1 MARVLPSVLHHNRYC
16 RLDEAGVVGVP
27 GNGFWIREIVKT
39 QMQCPSCWDPHPI
52 APRRLPARE
61 EERHRYLSNLVG
73 RIEETGGLTRDERVV
88 IINTL
93 AWNIA
98 FSDGPYPAP
107 YLHDSFTRE

>member
-1 MARVLPSVLHHNRYC
+1 M
-16 RLDEAGVVGVP
+16 
-27 GNGFWIREIVKT
+27 
-39 QMQCPSCWDPHPI
+39 
-52 APRRLPARE
+52 
-61 EERHRYLSNLVG
+61 
-73 RIEETGGLTRDERVV
+73 RDERVV